1 MPTHTT
7 YRIGLFCFTM
17 LFTLVLRPSQAYA
30 ESEVHVDAP
39 PVAARVYILS
49 GQSNMAGSGQA
60 KELSRDW
67 RQPIKGAFIC
77 RGSDYEALDPDK
89 LAIHKK
95 RFGPEIGFAH
105 YMANN
110 QPKKEHVFII
120 KFALSGQP
128 LDAGWGAAKA
138 DGGGW
143 AGPEPGPNRKTFYPG
158 LNPKDPNIGLH
169 YQRLHKHVA
178 DALKTLK
185 DKGYAPQVKG
195 IVWMQGEA
203 DAKHAV
209 SAGRYDRSLALF
221 KARLEEDFT
230 SGKDVPFVFG
240 QVLPH
245 EPALER
251 FTARDLIRQR
261 MAEADWRSGNER
273 AVDNIWMVSTDG
285 MELLKDTV
293 HYSTKGNLA
302 LGQAF
307 GLEML
312 KAHRKA
318 EQDAKTKK

>member
-1 MPTHTT
+1 MPATSIRCTS
-7 YRIGLFCFTM
+7 LALVM
-17 LFTLVLRPSQAYA
+17 LLLSFASPAAA
-30 ESEVHVDAP
+30 ESEVHLDAP
-39 PVAARVYILS
+39 PVVARVYLLS

-60 KELSRDW
+60 NELSRDW

-77 RGSDYEALDPDK
+77 HGNKYEAMDPDK
-89 LAIHKK
+89 LAIQKK

-105 YMANN
+105 YIVNN
-110 QPKKEHVFII
+110 QPQKQHVFII

-158 LNPKDPNIGLH
+158 VSPKDPNIGLH
-169 YQRLHKHVA
+169 YQRLHQHVA
-178 DALKTLK
+178 AAMKHLK
-185 DKGYAPQVKG
+185 DKGYLPKLQG

-203 DAKHAV
+203 DAKHEV
-209 SAGRYDRSLALF
+209 SAGRYDRSLALL

-230 SGKDVPFVFG
+230 GGKNVPFVFG

-251 FTARDLIRQR
+251 FTSRELIRQR
-261 MAEADWRSGNER
+261 MADADWNSGTKH
-273 AVDNIWMVSTDG
+273 AIDNVWMVPTEG

-293 HYSTKGNLA
+293 HYSTKGQLA

-307 GLEML
+307 GVKMLE
-312 KAHRKA
+312 AHRKA
-318 EQDAKTKK
+318 EEDAKQ

>member
-1 MPTHTT
+1 MRLLSTPSAPLTCFALFGLLLSVALPT
-7 YRIGLFCFTM
+7 
-17 LFTLVLRPSQAYA
+17 QAQ
-30 ESEVHVDAP
+30 SEVHVDAP
-39 PVAARVYILS
+39 PAPAHVYILS

-60 KELSRDW
+60 KELSPDW
-67 RQPIKGAFIC
+67 RQTINGAFIFQN
-77 RGSDYEALDPDK
+77 GEYVPVDADK
-89 LAIHKK
+89 LAILKK

-105 YMANN
+105 YLINN
-110 QPKKEHVFII
+110 QPKKHNIYLI

-128 LDAGWGAAKA
+128 LDAGWGSTNR

-158 LNPKDPNIGLH
+158 ISSDDPNIGLH
-169 YQRLHKHVA
+169 YKRLHAHVA
-178 DALKTLK
+178 KAIKNLK
-185 DKGYAPQVKG
+185 DNGYAPKVRG

-203 DAKHAV
+203 DAKHEV
-209 SAGRYDRSLALF
+209 SAGRYDQSLALL
-221 KARLEEDFT
+221 KQRLEEDFAK
-230 SGKDVPFVFG
+230 GKDVPFVFG

-245 EPALER
+245 DPPLAR

-261 MAEADWRSGNER
+261 MAEADWRSGNDR
-273 AVDNIWMVSTDG
+273 AVNNIWMVPTEG

-302 LGQAF
+302 MGQAF

-318 EQDAKTKK
+318 EEDSKP